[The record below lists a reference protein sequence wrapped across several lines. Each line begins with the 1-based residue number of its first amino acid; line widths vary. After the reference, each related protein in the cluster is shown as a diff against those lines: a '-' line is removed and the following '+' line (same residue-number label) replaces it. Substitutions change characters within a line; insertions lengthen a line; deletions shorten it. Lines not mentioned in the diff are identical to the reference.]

1 MSIEVDALLE
11 SWTICKEYINIK
23 DRQAAADQLVAALTD
38 HSLSEQEFKEL
49 VTSDSHLKRA
59 ATDILDEEEDEDSYE
74 DYED

>member
-11 SWTICKEYINIK
+11 TWTICKEYINSK

-38 HSLSEQEFKEL
+38 HSLSEQEFREF
-49 VTSDSHLKRA
+49 VASDSHLKRA
-59 ATDILDEEEDEDSYE
+59 AADILEEDDADYE

>member
-11 SWTICKEYINIK
+11 VWTICKEYIGSK

-38 HSLSEQEFKEL
+38 HSLSEQEFREF

-59 ATDILDEEEDEDSYE
+59 AADILEDEEDEYE

>member
-11 SWTICKEYINIK
+11 TWTICKEYINSK

-38 HSLSEQEFKEL
+38 HSLSEQEFREF
-49 VTSDSHLKRA
+49 VSSDTHLKRA
-59 ATDILDEEEDEDSYE
+59 AADILEDEEEDDYE

>member
-11 SWTICKEYINIK
+11 TWTICKEYIGSK

-38 HSLSEQEFKEL
+38 HSLSEQEFREF
-49 VTSDSHLKRA
+49 VSSDTHLKRA
-59 ATDILDEEEDEDSYE
+59 AADILEEDDADYE

>member
-11 SWTICKEYINIK
+11 AWTICKEYINSK

-49 VTSDSHLKRA
+49 VASDAYLKRA
-59 ATDILDEEEDEDSYE
+59 ANDILEEDDDESYE

>member
-11 SWTICKEYINIK
+11 TWTICKEYINSK

-38 HSLSEQEFKEL
+38 HSLSEQEFREF
-49 VTSDSHLKRA
+49 VASDSHLKRA
-59 ATDILDEEEDEDSYE
+59 AADILEDEDEDEYE

>member
-11 SWTICKEYINIK
+11 TWTICKEYINTK

-38 HSLSEQEFKEL
+38 HSLSEQEFREL
-49 VTSDSHLKRA
+49 VTSDTHLKRA
-59 ATDILDEEEDEDSYE
+59 ATDILEEEDEDSYE

>member
-11 SWTICKEYINIK
+11 AWTICKEYIGSK

-38 HSLSEQEFKEL
+38 HSLTEEEFREF
-49 VTSDSHLKRA
+49 VASDTHLKRA
-59 ATDILDEEEDEDSYE
+59 AVDILEDEDEDSYE

>member
-11 SWTICKEYINIK
+11 TWTICKEYIGSK

-38 HSLSEQEFKEL
+38 HSLSEQEFREF
-49 VTSDSHLKRA
+49 VSSHTHLKRA
-59 ATDILDEEEDEDSYE
+59 AADILEEDDADYE

>member
-11 SWTICKEYINIK
+11 TWTICKEYIGSK

-38 HSLSEQEFKEL
+38 HSLSEQEFREF
-49 VTSDSHLKRA
+49 VASDSHLKRA
-59 ATDILDEEEDEDSYE
+59 AADILEEDDADYE

>member
-11 SWTICKEYINIK
+11 TWTICKEYINSK

-38 HSLSEQEFKEL
+38 HSLSEQEFREF
-49 VTSDSHLKRA
+49 VASDSHLKRA
-59 ATDILDEEEDEDSYE
+59 AADILEDEEEDGYE